1 MCAFFFHKS
10 LLHLFPTACIILT
23 SHRYFTHTFHFY
35 VLLPKLKNMLLVWI
49 LSIGCDCFSC
59 MHACMHK
66 CVCKRDRERK
76 REMMLNEYQRY
87 WAPVIWN
94 CVSINNFDNHRV
106 GLKLYQTMLLFF
118 FFITNKYLVVLL
130 QHSWQR
136 PIEREKK

>member
-1 MCAFFFHKS
+1 MCAFFFSQVFASFISNCVYNFNKS
-10 LLHLFPTACIILT
+10 SLF
-23 SHRYFTHTFHFY
+23 HTHISFLCPSAKTEKYATCLDFIDWMRLFFMY
-35 VLLPKLKNMLLVWI
+35 
-49 LSIGCDCFSC
+49 
-59 MHACMHK
+59 ACMHK

-106 GLKLYQTMLLFF
+106 ALKLYQTMLLFF